1 MNLVDFTCFYCLLF
15 LSEKKD
21 GAYSIPHPLLIDIV
35 ASWLMEQ
42 PNFCLMKIPRIFLN
56 LPSIHGFTGKHM
68 NMHFKFC
75 PLLSL
80 LEWCILEPVYAGNN
94 LTVDEKQ
101 KSRPAYSKLHYAF
114 ISFIA
119 SQKKFESRKYDSDS
133 DSDDQEEGELLEDN
147 EGIELFLKMDV
158 IYLVQ
163 SLQEYLVAHKDK
175 GGGMLLEVQFV
186 YLNSMVHELNNKD
199 Y

>member
-1 MNLVDFTCFYCLLF
+1 
-15 LSEKKD
+15 
-21 GAYSIPHPLLIDIV
+21 
-35 ASWLMEQ
+35 MEQ
-42 PNFCLMKIPRIFLN
+42 PNFCLMKIPHIFLN

-80 LEWCILEPVYAGNN
+80 LEWCVLEPVYAGNN
-94 LTVDEKQ
+94 LTADEKQ

-163 SLQEYLVAHKDK
+163 SLQEYLVAHKDR
-175 GGGMLLEVQFV
+175 GGGMLFEYTSSNLIKLWFCSHLISYLFPVSFNIFV
-186 YLNSMVHELNNKD
+186 LPFLATPCME
-199 Y
+199 